1 MFGYLVIK
9 ALYHNDIRMQGSGNV
24 GARNAGRVYGKK
36 AFVITFLGDAV
47 KGAFVILLARYLHF
61 SETIQLIGLGIAI
74 LGHLLPI
81 TLKFKG
87 GKGISAFI
95 GGMVAFQPLLAV
107 VIALSFLILYP
118 LSKSFTLSGLGA
130 FIVIPLFLLYKGYS
144 GLSCCIAS
152 MIIIILLL
160 AQLEDI
166 IQRLKKPKNKQ

>member
-130 FIVIPLFLLYKGYS
+130 FIVIPAFLLYKGYS
-144 GLSCCIAS
+144 GLSCGITCIL
-152 MIIIILLL
+152 ILNLLL
-160 AQLEDI
+160 AQSEDI
-166 IQRLKKPKNKQ
+166 IQRLKKQKNQ